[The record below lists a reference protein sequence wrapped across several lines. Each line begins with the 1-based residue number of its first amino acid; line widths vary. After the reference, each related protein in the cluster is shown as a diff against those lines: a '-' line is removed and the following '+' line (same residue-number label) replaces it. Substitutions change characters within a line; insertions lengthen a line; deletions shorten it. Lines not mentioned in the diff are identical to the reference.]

1 MPMTCPPT
9 LQQTLQQHLTER
21 EHARCRSLMS
31 DDFASLNE
39 LLSDQLM
46 HIHTRGKVDGKPQYL
61 RFAQEVAQVVS
72 LTRGPLAVR
81 QLGADVAVMTG
92 LQTNLSCGRSA
103 ATRGAIA
110 TTEAQV
116 VQVWAREADGAWRI
130 QLFQGTALP
139 KEQTA

>member
-1 MPMTCPPT
+1 MHMTRPST
-9 LQQTLQQHLTER
+9 LQQTLQDHLTER

-31 DDFASLNE
+31 EDFASLNE

-61 RFAQEVAQVVS
+61 RFAQDVAKVVS

-81 QLGADVAVMTG
+81 QLADDVAVMTG

-103 ATRGAIA
+103 ATRGVVT

-116 VQVWAREADGAWRI
+116 VQIWAREADGAWRI

-139 KEQTA
+139 KEQPA